1 MQVKRVIREESKCRE
16 CRMQFSQF
24 ILLPVPVEVVEGED
38 EDQDNRRDEGGG
50 DQNRHHLKIF
60 RL

>member
-1 MQVKRVIREESKCRE
+1 
-16 CRMQFSQF
+16 MQFSQF

-50 DQNRHHLKIF
+50 DQNRHHLKIL